1 VSNLHLISFGIL
13 LVNVVKN
20 KLKKNKIMFGKRKN
34 FNDFMREFDS
44 MFESMD
50 SMFGFQPK
58 MIFGKTKTETGN
70 DENGDWTKQTFTS
83 EDGSTTITNFVRTN
97 GYETKTK
104 TQSLQ
109 SLLEKAVEE
118 QNYEEAVRLRD
129 EIKKMEKN
137 KSKIESLKNELSKHV
152 KEQNYEKA
160 IEIRDEIKKLEK

>member
-1 VSNLHLISFGIL
+1 
-13 LVNVVKN
+13 
-20 KLKKNKIMFGKRKN
+20 MFGKRKN
-34 FNDFMREFDS
+34 FNDFMRDFDS
-44 MFESMD
+44 MFDSMD
-50 SMFGFQPK
+50 SMFGFQPRI
-58 MIFGKTKTETGN
+58 IFGKTETESGS
-70 DENGDWTKQTFTS
+70 DENGAWTKQTFTS

-97 GYETKTK
+97 NFETKNK

-118 QNYEEAVRLRD
+118 QNYEEAVKLRD

-137 KSKIESLKNELSKHV
+137 KGKIESLKNELNKNV